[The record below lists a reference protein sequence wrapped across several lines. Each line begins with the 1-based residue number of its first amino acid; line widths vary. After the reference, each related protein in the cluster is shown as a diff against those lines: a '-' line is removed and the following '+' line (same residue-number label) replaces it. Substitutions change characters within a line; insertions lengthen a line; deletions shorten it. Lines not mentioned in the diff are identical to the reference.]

1 VASTTTTTDP
11 DHYKC
16 YSTLRSSFDRRDVSL
31 EDQFMTTTASVLRPS
46 RFCNPANKNNE
57 GISDPTA
64 HLNCYK
70 ISEPRFQPIDVVVEN
85 QFGQQNLTVTKAD
98 TLCVPAEKD
107 MVPSDLNIN
116 HFKCYKVRA
125 TRGTPAFTSR
135 DVSVMDQFEDKMTT
149 VIRPALLCNPVDKN
163 GEGMPFPENHLT
175 CFKIKDV
182 SGQPAF
188 QAQPIEVSDQF
199 VTEDL
204 NLTQRADCSRVRM
217 LCVPSS
223 KRLASPSGAFL
234 DLGAGVL
241 D

>member
-1 VASTTTTTDP
+1 VT
-11 DHYKC
+11 
-16 YSTLRSSFDRRDVSL
+16 L
-31 EDQFMTTTASVLRPS
+31 EDQFVTTTARVLRPH

-70 ISEPRFQPIDVVVEN
+70 IREPRFTPVDVVVEN
-85 QFGQQNLTVTKAD
+85 QFGQQNLTVTRPN

-116 HFKCYKVRA
+116 HFKCYKART
-125 TRGTPAFTSR
+125 TRGTPAFTPR
-135 DVSVMDQFEDKMTT
+135 EVEVSDQFDMNKLTN
-149 VIRPALLCNPVDKN
+149 VIKPLLLCNPVDKN
-163 GEGMPFPENHLT
+163 GEGMPFPENHLV
-175 CFKIKDV
+175 CFRVKDV
-182 SGQPAF
+182 PGQPRF
-188 QAQPIEVSDQF
+188 QPQPIEVSDQF
-199 VTEDL
+199 VIEDL
-204 NLTQRADCSRVRM
+204 GVAQRNECRTVRM

-234 DLGAGVL
+234 ELRSGVL